1 MQRVLLHFTPRALCA
16 SNMANDRCAGCL
28 RRHQTVR
35 GTRRTKQS
43 RSCVRNVVAGQRN
56 EHLDTCLD
64 DSGWDSGVY
73 RLDLGVVAGGWVVR
87 V

>member
-1 MQRVLLHFTPRALCA
+1 MCLGMMQRVLLHLTPRALCA

-28 RRHQTVR
+28 RRHQTAR

-43 RSCVRNVVAGQRN
+43 YVVAGQRN